1 VALCGLGRASVAG
14 AQAAKIASATAP
26 AGSGTPA
33 TGGAAPSA
41 TPLFALPP
49 TQLDF
54 LQYGAAITF
63 EGRARVGDI
72 CPVQAEAPCILGS
85 GGGVGIRVG
94 HRSADGWYVGGAY
107 EFSKQAASNLFR
119 LPILQQARAEARYY
133 PQQGNR
139 ASPYLHGAAGAAFY
153 GSEWGVQTYGP
164 MVTLGVGLEFEYTRE
179 TFIGIMPVYRVARFN
194 RWQDAT
200 GQERPAAFAHFV
212 GFELT
217 MEVRSPFSRW

>member
-1 VALCGLGRASVAG
+1 M
-14 AQAAKIASATAP
+14 
-26 AGSGTPA
+26 
-33 TGGAAPSA
+33 
-41 TPLFALPP
+41 PLELPP

-72 CPVQAEAPCILGS
+72 CPAQAEAPCILGS
-85 GGGVGIRVG
+85 GGGVGVRVG

-133 PQQGNR
+133 LQRGNR
-139 ASPYLHGAAGAAFY
+139 ASPYVQGGAGAAFY

-164 MVTLGVGLEFEYTRE
+164 LLTLGIGLEFEYTRE
-179 TFIGIMPVYRVARFN
+179 VFVGILPVYRVARFN

-217 MEVRSPFSRW
+217 MEVRSPFARW